1 MMNARQFYD
10 WQTSGGADD
19 VLRLVD
25 CLVRENGQHRH
36 RDAAAAGV
44 AEVALEFDER
54 LACGEWIAWRWQCI
68 CILGKS

>member
-1 MMNARQFYD
+1 MMSAKQFYD

-25 CLVRENGQHRH
+25 CLVRENGHHRH

-44 AEVALEFDER
+44 A
-54 LACGEWIAWRWQCI
+54 
-68 CILGKS
+68 

>member
-1 MMNARQFYD
+1 MMNAKQFYD

-36 RDAAAAGV
+36 RDAAAVGV
-44 AEVALEFDER
+44 A
-54 LACGEWIAWRWQCI
+54 
-68 CILGKS
+68 

>member
-25 CLVRENGQHRH
+25 CLER
-36 RDAAAAGV
+36 AGV
-44 AEVALEFDER
+44 
-54 LACGEWIAWRWQCI
+54 EWCARYRPRGGTQSC
-68 CILGKS
+68 

>member
-25 CLVRENGQHRH
+25 CLER
-36 RDAAAAGV
+36 AGTCP
-44 AEVALEFDER
+44 LSFSLKMCR
-54 LACGEWIAWRWQCI
+54 
-68 CILGKS
+68 